1 MFEAGCS
8 EDSGI
13 AVGRKNF
20 LGNMFDRLQS
30 NARYLKKIKLNQY
43 DGRFIFKILRVP
55 RSKIFFRR
63 KGGKRRDRRASNWT
77 GSNTFKLVRNS
88 SRGEREEVMVNDD
101 MTRLERHRFFKV
113 NRSAITVDG
122 EQIKWQTDD

>member
-1 MFEAGCS
+1 MM
-8 EDSGI
+8 
-13 AVGRKNF
+13 VV
-20 LGNMFDRLQS
+20 L
-30 NARYLKKIKLNQY
+30 YLKS
-43 DGRFIFKILRVP
+43 FEFHEV
-55 RSKIFFRR
+55 RSSFEG
-63 KGGKRRDRRASNWT
+63 KGEKRRDRRASNWT

-122 EQIKWQTDD
+122 EQINWQTDD